1 MKFSL
6 AVANVAQ
13 ELRRAEL
20 EIEDIADEDIDAKM
34 DYVTELLRRITPVD
48 TGYARSR
55 WKNKKNLLLPGGE
68 IINDTPYINRLNAG
82 HSKQAPALFIE
93 RALLAAKLI

>member
-34 DYVTELLRRITPVD
+34 DYATELLRRITPVD

-55 WKNKKNLLLPGGE
+55 WKTRRTSYFPEERSSTIHLTLIGLMPDIRNKHLLSS
-68 IINDTPYINRLNAG
+68 
-82 HSKQAPALFIE
+82 SKE
-93 RALLAAKLI
+93 RFLLQN